1 MLLKSPVPQFDE
13 NPVRFLTVQRS
24 RGDHPKVFWRLL
36 MGEVAI
42 GFGSLGYDSLSSYFF
57 CVFVTILES
66 SYIRINFN
74 QLRDL
79 FQ

>member
-1 MLLKSPVPQFDE
+1 
-13 NPVRFLTVQRS
+13 
-24 RGDHPKVFWRLL
+24 